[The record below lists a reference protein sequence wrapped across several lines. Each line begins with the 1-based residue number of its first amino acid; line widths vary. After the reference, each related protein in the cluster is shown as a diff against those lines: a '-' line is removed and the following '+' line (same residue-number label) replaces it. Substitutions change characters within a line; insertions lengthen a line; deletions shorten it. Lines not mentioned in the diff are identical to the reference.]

1 MDETLTM
8 AALKVG
14 ESGYVTRLSAPP
26 AMERRLK
33 DLGLVRGTRV
43 TCMVKSPAGDP
54 CAYLI
59 RGALIALR
67 RADAAGIR
75 LERALPAAVSGGR
88 GPASPWWATPM
99 WANPPCSMP

>member
-43 TCMVKSPAGDP
+43 TCLYRSPAGDP
-54 CAYLI
+54 AAYLI
-59 RGALIALR
+59 RGAVIALR
-67 RADAAGIR
+67 GADAG
-75 LERALPAAVSGGR
+75 LVQVERAARPVPDTCPAVLA
-88 GPASPWWATPM
+88 
-99 WANPPCSMP
+99 

>member
-8 AALKVG
+8 AALKGG

-75 LERALPAAVSGGR
+75 LERALPAAV
-88 GPASPWWATPM
+88 
-99 WANPPCSMP
+99 